1 MILQNRSSKLLCS
14 LLKKVTQLVFQVEA
28 RKKNAY
34 EIQLGSR
41 GHLLRPTKKTLTL
54 ISTVTIK

>member
-1 MILQNRSSKLLCS
+1 MFFIEEGNTISISSRGK
-14 LLKKVTQLVFQVEA
+14 
-28 RKKNAY
+28 KKNAY